1 MKKIFILLMLIS
13 IIIPGLASEFGYP
26 LQGEGWYYII
36 VSFSNKG
43 ELEKGKYNLT
53 QVTVN
58 GERVRDFLV
67 FQKNKEIFD
76 KWIDSQSPF
85 EVKVRFSWEREK
97 EYEIKAELQND
108 ETQKSASLQQ
118 KVKAP
123 AKKGYWD
130 SGWKNYLSLLISE
143 ENGFQRTNYPLQATI
158 GIISKYLNSADEIRV
173 VKAEKAGDDISYTE
187 IPYQVYDL
195 IRWEDKKLLSLE
207 EKDEKTGKLIT
218 RYHPTTTL
226 SIAFLADLKPYE
238 KATYIVFY
246 NNPGAKKPSF
256 KTDLR
261 LRGKGL
267 AKTIEN
273 SFYKVVLHP
282 KSGMIYEIY
291 EKETG
296 IKLEHKLETNGAVHW
311 NPDAYSPPHAWSHCS
326 DWENPSFSEEA
337 GPIFYRL
344 TRSAPLPHLKD
355 VTASI
360 TYYFYKDSPLIIIES
375 LMEIKSDIFLK
386 ALRSSEVVFNKKVF
400 NKAAFKTMGGKV
412 EVIDFAESRMHP
424 KHVITLRP
432 DTPWISFF
440 SQEKNI
446 AFSSLFLELSTSNLN
461 GGEASLQQPYIYI
474 EHGPWYYLARP
485 FVYSFGSNNQ
495 TRMLPVRKG
504 SIYYDKNAWMV
515 FSLKK
520 SDYASTNDN
529 YFNMLKHPLSIFEEI
544 ETYPESPE
552 GWLVPILTE
561 PFEEGVKEAIGAKK
575 KK

>member
-1 MKKIFILLMLIS
+1 MLIFFA
-13 IIIPGLASEFGYP
+13 IPGLAHEFGYP
-26 LQGEGWYYII
+26 QQGEGWYY
-36 VSFSNKG
+36 VLASFSNNG
-43 ELEKGKYNLT
+43 QLEKGKWN
-53 QVTVN
+53 VAEVRVN

-67 FQKNKEIFD
+67 FQAKKEVFD
-76 KWIDSQSPF
+76 KKIDSQSPF
-85 EVKVRFSWEREK
+85 ELKVRLSWEREK
-97 EYEIKAELQND
+97 EYEIKAELQNE
-108 ETQKSASLQQ
+108 ETGKSVSFQER
-118 KVKAP
+118 VKSP
-123 AKKGYWD
+123 AQKGYWD
-130 SGWKNYLSLLISE
+130 SGWKNYLSLIISE
-143 ENGFQRTNYPLQATI
+143 ENGFQRTNYPVQATV
-158 GIISKYLNSADEIRV
+158 GILSKYFNSPDEIRV
-173 VKAEKAGDDISYTE
+173 VKAEMKGNDISCTE
-187 IPYQVYDL
+187 IPHQVYDL
-195 IRWEDKKLLSLE
+195 IRWEDKKLLSTE
-207 EKDEKTGKLIT
+207 ERDEKTGKLIT

-226 SIAFLADLKPYE
+226 SIAFLANLKPYE

-246 NNPGAKKPSF
+246 NNPAAKKASF

-261 LRGKGL
+261 VKGKGL

-273 SFYKVVLHP
+273 SFYKVTLHP

-326 DWENPSFSEEA
+326 DWENPAFSEEA
-337 GPIFYRL
+337 GPVFYRL

-355 VTASI
+355 VVASI

-375 LMEIKSDIFLK
+375 IMEIKNDFFLK
-386 ALRSSEVVFNKKVF
+386 SLRSAEVVFNKKVF
-400 NKAAFKTMGGKV
+400 NKAAYKTMEGKV
-412 EVIDFAESRMHP
+412 EVIDFAHSRMHP

-432 DTPWISFF
+432 ETPWISFF

-474 EHGPWYYLARP
+474 QHGPWYYLSRA

-504 SIYYDKNAWMV
+504 SIYYDKNAWMA

-520 SDYASTNDN
+520 GDYASKNDS
-529 YFNMLKHPLSIFEEI
+529 YFNMLKYPLSIFEEM

-561 PFEEGVKEAIGAKK
+561 PFEEGVKQAIGGKK